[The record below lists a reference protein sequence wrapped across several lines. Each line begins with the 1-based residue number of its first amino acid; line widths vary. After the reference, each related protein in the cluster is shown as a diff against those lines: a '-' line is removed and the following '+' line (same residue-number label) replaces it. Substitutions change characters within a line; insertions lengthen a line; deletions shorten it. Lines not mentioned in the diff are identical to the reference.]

1 MVGLILN
8 IKLRLKCKKIENDSN
23 LDKGAKMNKQKIII
37 LAVSVLLLLTGCK
50 ENNQEYRDMPNSLIG
65 PMLKEW
71 VSPDGVHYWMYC
83 DDYCR
88 GLTPRYDNKGNLVIE
103 SNY

>member
-1 MVGLILN
+1 
-8 IKLRLKCKKIENDSN
+8 
-23 LDKGAKMNKQKIII
+23 MNKQKKII
-37 LAVSVLLLLTGCK
+37 LVASILLLLTGC
-50 ENNQEYRDMPNSLIG
+50 EDNNQEYRDMPSSLIG

-103 SNY
+103 SNYLGY

>member
-1 MVGLILN
+1 
-8 IKLRLKCKKIENDSN
+8 
-23 LDKGAKMNKQKIII
+23 
-37 LAVSVLLLLTGCK
+37 
-50 ENNQEYRDMPNSLIG
+50 
-65 PMLKEW
+65 MLKEW
-71 VSPDGVHYWMYC
+71 VSPDGVHYWMYS

>member
-1 MVGLILN
+1 MI
-8 IKLRLKCKKIENDSN
+8 
-23 LDKGAKMNKQKIII
+23 KQKIII
-37 LAVSVLLLLTGCK
+37 LAVAILLLLTGC
-50 ENNQEYRDMPNSLIG
+50 ENKNKEYRDMPNSLIE

-88 GLTPRYDNKGNLVIE
+88 GLAPRYDNKGNLVIE

>member
-1 MVGLILN
+1 
-8 IKLRLKCKKIENDSN
+8 
-23 LDKGAKMNKQKIII
+23 MNKQKIII
-37 LAVSVLLLLTGCK
+37 LAVTVLLLFTGCK
-50 ENNQEYRDMPNSLIG
+50 DNNDNNQEYCDMPDSLIE

-88 GLTPRYDNKGNLVIE
+88 GLTPRYDNRGNLVIE
-103 SNY
+103 SNYSGY

>member
-1 MVGLILN
+1 MNGN
-8 IKLRLKCKKIENDSN
+8 IG
-23 LDKGAKMNKQKIII
+23 KGAEMNKQKIII
-37 LAVSVLLLLTGCK
+37 LAVTVLLLLTGC
-50 ENNQEYRDMPNSLIG
+50 EDNNPEYRDMPNSVIE

-71 VSPDGVHYWMYC
+71 VSPDGVHYWMYS

-88 GLTPRYDNKGNLVIE
+88 GLTPRYDNKGSLVIE

>member
-1 MVGLILN
+1 MVGLILS

-23 LDKGAKMNKQKIII
+23 LDKGAKMNKQKITI
-37 LAVSVLLLLTGCK
+37 LAVAVLLLLTGCK
-50 ENNQEYRDMPNSLIG
+50 ENNQEYRDMPNSLIE